1 MKKFIV
7 SFNEEAHV
15 LRRIYAEVECNDE
28 SEIRDKVLGLDY
40 DVLETVNIDESR
52 YAQLD
57 DEDLQLEIE
66 KDYDPNPY
74 NTKDF
79 EYGNQN

>member
-28 SEIRDKVLGLDY
+28 SEIKDKVSDLDY
-40 DVLETVNIDESR
+40 RVLESVNIDESR
-52 YAQLD
+52 YSQLD

-66 KDYDPNPY
+66 KDYDSNPY

>member
-40 DVLETVNIDESR
+40 DVLESVNIDESR

-79 EYGNQN
+79 EYGNQD

>member
-7 SFNEEAHV
+7 SFNEETHV

-28 SEIRDKVLGLDY
+28 SEIKDKVLGLDY

>member
-7 SFNEEAHV
+7 SFNEEVHV
-15 LRRIYAEVECNDE
+15 LRRVYAEVECNDE
-28 SEIRDKVLGLDY
+28 SEIRDKVSDLDY

-52 YAQLD
+52 YSGLD
-57 DEDLQLEIE
+57 DDDLQLKIE

-79 EYGNQN
+79 EYGN

>member
-28 SEIRDKVLGLDY
+28 SEIRDKISDLDY
-40 DVLETVNIDESR
+40 RVLESVNIDEHR
-52 YAQLD
+52 YSQLD

-79 EYGNQN
+79 EYGN

>member
-1 MKKFIV
+1 MEKFIV
-7 SFNEEAHV
+7 SFNEEVHV
-15 LRRIYAEVECNDE
+15 LRRVYAEVECNDE
-28 SEIRDKVLGLDY
+28 SEIRDKISDLDY
-40 DVLETVNIDESR
+40 RVLESVNIDEHR
-52 YAQLD
+52 YSQLD

>member
-7 SFNEEAHV
+7 SFNEEVNV

-28 SEIRDKVLGLDY
+28 SEIKDKVLDSDY
-40 DVLETVNIDESR
+40 RLLESVNIDECR
-52 YAQLD
+52 YSQLD

-79 EYGNQN
+79 EVIE

>member
-7 SFNEEAHV
+7 SFYEEVTA
-15 LRRIYAEVECNDE
+15 LRRVYAKIECNDE
-28 SEIRDKVLGLDY
+28 SEIRDKISDLDY
-40 DVLETVNIDESR
+40 RVLESVNIDEHR
-52 YAQLD
+52 YSQLD

-79 EYGNQN
+79 EYGN

>member
-7 SFNEEAHV
+7 SFYEEV
-15 LRRIYAEVECNDE
+15 TTLRRVYAEVECNDE
-28 SEIRDKVLGLDY
+28 SEIKDKVLDLDY
-40 DVLETVNIDESR
+40 RVLESVNIDEHR
-52 YAQLD
+52 YSQLD

>member
-28 SEIRDKVLGLDY
+28 SEIKDKVLDLDY
-40 DVLETVNIDESR
+40 KMLECVTIDERHESE
-52 YAQLD
+52 LD
-57 DEDLQLEIE
+57 DAEMQLEIE

-79 EYGNQN
+79 EYGDQN

>member
-40 DVLETVNIDESR
+40 DVLESVNINESR

-79 EYGNQN
+79 EYGDQN

>member
-1 MKKFIV
+1 MKKFTV
-7 SFNEEAHV
+7 SFYEEVTA
-15 LRRIYAEVECNDE
+15 LRRVYAKVECNDE

-40 DVLETVNIDESR
+40 DVLESVNIDESR

-79 EYGNQN
+79 EYGDQN

>member
-7 SFNEEAHV
+7 SFNEEVHV
-15 LRRIYAEVECNDE
+15 LRRVYAEVECNDE
-28 SEIRDKVLGLDY
+28 SEIKDKVLDSDY
-40 DVLETVNIDESR
+40 RLLESVNIDEFR
-52 YAQLD
+52 YSQLD

-66 KDYDPNPY
+66 KDCDPNPY

-79 EYGNQN
+79 EYGNQD

>member
-15 LRRIYAEVECNDE
+15 LRRIYVEVECNDE
-28 SEIRDKVLGLDY
+28 SEIKDKVLGLDY

>member
-40 DVLETVNIDESR
+40 DVLESVNIDESR

>member
-74 NTKDF
+74 NTKNF

>member
-7 SFNEEAHV
+7 SFYEEVTA
-15 LRRIYAEVECNDE
+15 LRRVCAKVECNDE
-28 SEIRDKVLGLDY
+28 SEIKDKVLDLDY
-40 DVLETVNIDESR
+40 ETLDCITVDERRESE
-52 YAQLD
+52 LD
-57 DEDLQLEIE
+57 DAEMQLEIE

-79 EYGNQN
+79 EYGNQD

>member
-28 SEIRDKVLGLDY
+28 SEIKDKVSDLDY
-40 DVLETVNIDESR
+40 RVLESVNIDESR
-52 YAQLD
+52 YSQLD

>member
-28 SEIRDKVLGLDY
+28 SEIRDKISDLDY
-40 DVLETVNIDESR
+40 RVLESVNIDEHR
-52 YAQLD
+52 YSQLD